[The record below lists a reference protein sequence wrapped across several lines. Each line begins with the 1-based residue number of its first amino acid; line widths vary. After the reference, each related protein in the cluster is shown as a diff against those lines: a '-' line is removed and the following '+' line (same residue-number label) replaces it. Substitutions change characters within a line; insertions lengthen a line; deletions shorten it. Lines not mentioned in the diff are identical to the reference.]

1 MFKTERQEKIVDV
14 LRQRGRI
21 SAVDLA
27 RQLRISDDTA
37 RRDLDALAAQGVL
50 QRVHG
55 GAVLRSPT
63 ASFHAR
69 QNLDAAQK
77 QALAQVAAA
86 QIKDGQVLFIDG
98 GSTNIYLAHALPTQ
112 LHAVVFTPSPSVAL
126 ALLEHAHVEVHLFG
140 GQLQKASANVFGV
153 AAFELIRSIRADWCV
168 LGACGVHLDL
178 GATDENAA
186 EAEMKRLMV
195 AHAASTMVLATA
207 EKLNTAMPYV
217 VARPKQISCLVVSKA
232 VARSEVSKLR
242 RAQIKVL
249 LA

>member
-1 MFKTERQEKIVDV
+1 MFKTERQQKILDL

-21 SAVDLA
+21 SAGEVA
-27 RQLRISDDTA
+27 RRLKISDDTA

-63 ASFHAR
+63 ASFHIR
-69 QNLDAAQK
+69 QSLDAEQK

-86 QIKDGQVLFIDG
+86 QIKDGQVIFIDG
-98 GSTNIYLAHALPTQ
+98 GSTNIFFAHALPTD

-126 ALLEHAHVEVHLFG
+126 ALLDHEHVDVHLFG
-140 GQLQKASANVFGV
+140 GQLQKASANAFGV

-168 LGACGVHLDL
+168 LGACGVHLEI

-195 AHAASTMVLATA
+195 AQSAATMVLATA

-217 VARPKQISCLVVSKA
+217 VAKPEQISRLVVSKETA
-232 VARSEVSKLR
+232 NSLINQYQKARMKIIR
-242 RAQIKVL
+242 
-249 LA
+249 

>member
-1 MFKTERQEKIVDV
+1 MFKTERQQKILDL

-21 SAVDLA
+21 SAVELA
-27 RQLRISDDTA
+27 RQLKISDDTA
-37 RRDLDALAAQGVL
+37 RRDLDSLAAQGVL

-69 QNLDAAQK
+69 QSLDAEQK

-86 QIKDGQVLFIDG
+86 QIKDGQVIFIDG
-98 GSTNIYLAHALPTQ
+98 GSTSIFFAQALPTN

-126 ALLEHAHVEVHLFG
+126 ALLNHEHIDVHLFG
-140 GQLQKASANVFGV
+140 GQLQKASANVFGL
-153 AAFELIRSIRADWCV
+153 AAFETIRSIRADWCV

-195 AHAASTMVLATA
+195 AQSAATMVLATA

-217 VARPKQISCLVVSKA
+217 VAKPEQITHLIVGKET
-232 VARSEVSKLR
+232 ARSLINQYQKAR
-242 RAQIKVL
+242 MKIMR
-249 LA
+249 